1 MFKNISVFGLGK
13 LGASMAAAMA
23 SRGFNV
29 IGVDVVK
36 KSVEALSQGL
46 PPVQETG
53 LRKLIKENQS
63 RLTATMRSDV
73 AISKSDVSFV
83 IVPTPSDSR
92 GAFEIQYVGHAFRGI
107 GKALKKKNNYHLVVL
122 TSTVLPGSM
131 RHGLIPILEKESGK
145 KCGVDFGVCYSPAL
159 IAIGTIIRDF
169 LNPDFNFIGEFDKKS
184 GDILEDV
191 CTRLTLK
198 VPVMRRM
205 SIENAE
211 IAKIALNSYITM
223 KISFANVI
231 SHLCERIPTGDVDMI
246 TEAIGSDSR
255 IGSKFLKGGLG
266 FGGTCFPRDNVAL
279 SFICKEL
286 NSNHMLLDTTDTY
299 NQTLSKRFVERILPY
314 VKKGE
319 TAAVL
324 GLAYKP
330 LTHIVEE
337 SQSILLAKALSD
349 IGLRV
354 IGYDPLAAA
363 EAAPVLQYHTLVE
376 EDLTNTL
383 KEATVVVVAND
394 DDTFRN
400 LTPEQILLDKERVVV
415 VDVWRCLNA
424 DFANKATYPRI
435 DYIPIGKHL
444 GFGDGAEKLKS
455 LWGAQHK

>member
-1 MFKNISVFGLGK
+1 
-13 LGASMAAAMA
+13 MAAAMA

-211 IAKIALNSYITM
+211 IAKIA
-223 KISFANVI
+223 
-231 SHLCERIPTGDVDMI
+231 
-246 TEAIGSDSR
+246 
-255 IGSKFLKGGLG
+255 
-266 FGGTCFPRDNVAL
+266 
-279 SFICKEL
+279 
-286 NSNHMLLDTTDTY
+286 
-299 NQTLSKRFVERILPY
+299 
-314 VKKGE
+314 
-319 TAAVL
+319 
-324 GLAYKP
+324 
-330 LTHIVEE
+330 
-337 SQSILLAKALSD
+337 
-349 IGLRV
+349 
-354 IGYDPLAAA
+354 
-363 EAAPVLQYHTLVE
+363 
-376 EDLTNTL
+376 
-383 KEATVVVVAND
+383 
-394 DDTFRN
+394 
-400 LTPEQILLDKERVVV
+400 
-415 VDVWRCLNA
+415 
-424 DFANKATYPRI
+424 
-435 DYIPIGKHL
+435 
-444 GFGDGAEKLKS
+444 
-455 LWGAQHK
+455 